1 MEEAK
6 YLDQPSN
13 ENSSLTDGACSSF
26 ENDHED
32 LVDGNELLDR
42 LDSEEL
48 TQLRKCFYEKI
59 VDEKIKEPKGS
70 IHPRF
75 GGSKLTR
82 EEFIE
87 AIASV
92 LGSNA
97 YDECA
102 DKLFSHIAEKN
113 AEEHKGFIWW
123 EQILDSVIDW
133 MTKQIRE
140 RPSNVIKESFCNLCI
155 LTYCKRETIVRVVP
169 VETPSSFC
177 YVMVSKYGRVGI
189 YDWGMSLLEQYEI
202 KLGAQV
208 PTQAGEVRRTTWV
221 TDAVYLPDATMLLVS
236 ASDRSLHVFSTTG
249 LVHVPTYHI
258 SGLPNT
264 PTCLHYTIG
273 ATTEDPSMLL
283 VGDDHGSIT
292 TIQFH
297 QPQYS
302 LFKRTSSDRMDT
314 YFWKEL
320 ENQADWVTIS
330 TEHGVH
336 KDEVLKVEYFSDNHS
351 VVSCSSDPN
360 TTLIIRYLAGRR
372 APYIFRISRGVRC
385 FHLDRSLKLLVT
397 GSKDSIIRM
406 WNPVLTKKPL
416 ASLFGHK
423 TCVVDVRI
431 LKHLGVILSMSK
443 DAAVKVWD
451 LQDQTCVQSLPTL
464 FPVVGALARTAEF
477 GAQTFYPGPVS
488 CQPPSTSVQNKHQP
502 KPTPQ
507 QTHPASLLSSTSTTR
522 QDRASA
528 FKNEG
533 EWNRMELL
541 AVCCNY
547 VVVLQLSGRELGAGD
562 PPRVGEA
569 LPPPLR
575 EQDPAVPSP
584 WLTGQV
590 SMLNVDYPSQ
600 LSSSSREGSPIPPSV
615 LETIQKS
622 LGDEMTYQFKAL
634 TSSCHNL
641 NAAKAKQYTNQK
653 HVRAM
658 VEQCAPHMALNLC
671 PLEEIKF
678 SHPLPTTARLR
689 NLDLSNPDKLLK
701 AKLKRDSTSTVGSK
715 ASNTSTSSTLRS
727 NRNK

>member
-1 MEEAK
+1 MEESK
-6 YLDQPSN
+6 YLDHRSN
-13 ENSSLTDGACSSF
+13 ENSVTDGLCSSF
-26 ENDHED
+26 ENDQENI
-32 LVDGNELLDR
+32 VDGNELLDR
-42 LDSEEL
+42 LDIEEL

-59 VDEKIKEPKGS
+59 VDEKLKEPKGS
-70 IHPRF
+70 VHPRF
-75 GGSKLTR
+75 GGCKLTKD
-82 EEFIE
+82 EFIG
-87 AIASV
+87 AIASI
-92 LGSNA
+92 LGSNT
-97 YDECA
+97 YDDCA
-102 DKLFSHIAEKN
+102 DKLFSHITEQN

-123 EQILDSVIDW
+123 EQILDAIIDW
-133 MTKQIRE
+133 MTSQMRD
-140 RPSNVIKESFCNLCI
+140 RPSNVIKESFSNLYI

-169 VETPSSFC
+169 VDTPISFC
-177 YVMVSKYGRVGI
+177 YVTFSKYGRVGI
-189 YDWGMSLLEQYEI
+189 YDWGMKLLEQYEI

-208 PTQAGEVRRTTWV
+208 TTQAGEVRRTTWV
-221 TDAVYLPDATMLLVS
+221 TDAVYLPDATMLLIS
-236 ASDRSLHVFSTTG
+236 ASDRSLHVYSATG

-292 TIQFH
+292 TLRFH

-320 ENQADWVTIS
+320 EKQADWVSVSI
-330 TEHGVH
+330 EHGVH
-336 KDEVLKVEYFSDNHS
+336 KDEVLKVEYFSDNNS
-351 VVSCSSDPN
+351 VVSCSTDPN

-372 APYIFRISRGVRC
+372 APYIFRMSRGVRC

-406 WNPVLTKKPL
+406 WNPVLTKKPV

-431 LKHLGVILSMSK
+431 LKHLGVIISMSK

-477 GAQTFYPGPVS
+477 GVQTFYPGPVS

-502 KPTPQ
+502 KPSPQ

-528 FKNEG
+528 YKNDG

-541 AVCCNY
+541 AVCCNF
-547 VVVLQLSGRELGAGD
+547 VVVLQLSGRELEADD
-562 PPRVGEA
+562 PPRVGEP

-575 EQDPAVPSP
+575 EQDPAIPSP

-600 LSSSSREGSPIPPSV
+600 RSSSSGMASPIPPSV
-615 LETIQKS
+615 LETLQKS

-671 PLEEIKF
+671 QLEEIKF
-678 SHPLPTTARLR
+678 NHPLPTTARLR

-701 AKLKRDSTSTVGSK
+701 AKLKRDSTSTIGSK
-715 ASNTSTSSTLRS
+715 ASNTSTSSTARS
-727 NRNK
+727 GRNK